1 MPTRYTLTRAYAG
14 SGALLPATL
23 ASIDSRM
30 DSVLRVIGA
39 MNVQPS
45 VVVESV
51 IVPVTSLRD
60 AWAAAIRQAPSAEA
74 RAVLERDS
82 AAALA
87 SADPTVKAYLLPN
100 RLPWFDAGL
109 PGASNAPVETE
120 LTTPLATLTL
130 TTRTFDADLP
140 PLPFSPELC
149 TSLGLSAR
157 SCGRFTSARTA
168 ISQAL
173 INALS
178 SLPAGLTSFALRT
191 GEETLVAR
199 GGGGG
204 GGMLWLALLAGV
216 GLVYYS
222 SQRQS
227 GGMSGL
233 GRPPASEPARL
244 RRRAQRARREG
255 RHMKARELERRA
267 NAISRRS

>member
-1 MPTRYTLTRAYAG
+1 MPTRYTFARAYES
-14 SGALLPATL
+14 SGTLLPATL

-39 MNVQPS
+39 VNVQPS
-45 VVVESV
+45 VAVESA

-87 SADPTVKAYLLPN
+87 SADPTAKAYLLPN
-100 RLPWFDAGL
+100 RMPWFNAGL
-109 PGASNAPVETE
+109 PGASNAPRETD
-120 LTTPLATLTL
+120 LSTPLATLTL

-149 TSLGLSAR
+149 ASLGLSAR
-157 SCGRFTSARTA
+157 ACGRFTSARTA
-168 ISQAL
+168 IGQAL
-173 INALS
+173 DNALGT
-178 SLPAGLTSFALRT
+178 LPAGITSFALRT

-222 SQRQS
+222 RSG